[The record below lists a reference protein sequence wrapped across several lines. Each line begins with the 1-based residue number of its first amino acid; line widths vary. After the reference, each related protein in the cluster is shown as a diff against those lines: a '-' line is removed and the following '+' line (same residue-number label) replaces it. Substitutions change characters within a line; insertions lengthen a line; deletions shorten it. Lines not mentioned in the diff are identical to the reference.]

1 MQSVNGAINIL
12 LKKKKKKKKLVADNA
27 PKKNAQFHNE

>member
-12 LKKKKKKKKLVADNA
+12 LKKRKKKKLVADNA